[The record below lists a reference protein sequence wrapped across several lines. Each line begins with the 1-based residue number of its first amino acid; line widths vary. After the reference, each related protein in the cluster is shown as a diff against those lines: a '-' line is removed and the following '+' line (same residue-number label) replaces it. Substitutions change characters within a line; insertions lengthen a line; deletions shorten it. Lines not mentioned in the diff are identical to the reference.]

1 MIVFEAAGCRMLTWA
16 AVSLSSRRDSAKAM
30 VYRDKICLSFTFSC
44 SRGIVQV
51 LEIVSGS
58 REAAERVAATVAA
71 RLVSKMVDEDVTW
84 AVGGTGD
91 DGDA

>member
-1 MIVFEAAGCRMLTWA
+1 M
-16 AVSLSSRRDSAKAM
+16 
-30 VYRDKICLSFTFSC
+30 
-44 SRGIVQV
+44 

-58 REAAERVAATVAA
+58 REAVERVAATVAA
-71 RLVSKMVDEDVTW
+71 RLVSKMVDEDMTW